1 MENQLSDPLR
11 IVVYMAKWLLITF
24 ILGIFMGSLS
34 AFFLNSLTFVTN
46 VRLAFPWLLL
56 LLPISGGIFAFL
68 YNAYGKNA
76 ARGNNLVIDQGNGGE
91 ENIPLRLI
99 PLTLFGTITTHLFG
113 GSVGREGTAV
123 QMGGALAENFA
134 RLIRLNKLERELLV
148 ISGISAGFSSVF
160 GTPLA
165 GTLFG
170 LEVLAIGKV
179 RTEAIF
185 PSFFAALFANFV
197 TESFGVKHIHYDMG
211 SIPTWNVALF
221 FKLLIAGIAFGLIG
235 WVFSR
240 SIVFLKGWYAK
251 RMPNPVIRNF
261 IGGAIVVLVAV
272 VLQTQRYL
280 GLSLPLLEEAFN
292 GTAHFYDFIGKLGFT
307 VLSLGA
313 GYQGGE
319 VTPLFEIGATLGAA
333 LAPILHVSIPFL
345 AGLGFIGVFSGATNT
360 PIACF
365 IMGIELFG
373 GQAASYFFMVCL
385 VSFMCSGNSGIYSAQ
400 KVEVKKGI
408 LFLPIMESKSWKRKK
423 KR

>member
-1 MENQLSDPLR
+1 MEKQLPSPMR
-11 IVVYMAKWLLITF
+11 ILVYMLKWLVITA

-34 AFFLNSLTFVTN
+34 AFFLNSLTVVTDI
-46 VRLAFPWLLL
+46 RLSHPWLLY
-56 LLPISGGIFAFL
+56 LLPVSGALFAYL
-68 YNAYGKNA
+68 YAYHGGLSS
-76 ARGNNLVIDQGNGGE
+76 RGNNLVIDQGNGGE
-91 ENIPLRLI
+91 EKIPLRLI

-123 QMGGALAENFA
+123 QMGGALADNTA
-134 RLIRLNKLERELLV
+134 RLFRLDKSEREILI

-185 PSFFAALFANFV
+185 PSFFAALFANFM
-197 TESFGVKHIHYDMG
+197 TESYGVSHLHYQMG
-211 SIPTWNVALF
+211 VIPEWSMFLF
-221 FKLLIAGIAFGLIG
+221 FKVFVAGIAFGLIG

-240 SIVFLKGWYAK
+240 SIVFLKARYAQWI
-251 RMPNPVIRNF
+251 PHPIWRNT
-261 IGGAIVVLVAV
+261 IGGAVVVAAALI
-272 VLQTQRYL
+272 LQTQRYL
-280 GLSLPLLEEAFN
+280 GLSLPLLQESFN
-292 GTAHFYDFIGKLGFT
+292 GQAHVYDFIGKLFFT

-333 LAPILHVSIPFL
+333 LAPLLHVSVPFL

-365 IMGIELFG
+365 VMGIELFG
-373 GQAASYFFMVCL
+373 SQAAVYFFMICL
-385 VSFMCSGNSGIYSAQ
+385 ISFMCSGNSGIYSAQ
-400 KVEVKKGI
+400 QVAVKKGI
-408 LFLPIMESKSWKRKK
+408 LFLPIVKRMKEK
-423 KR
+423 NKV

>member
-24 ILGIFMGSLS
+24 ILGIFIGSLS

-134 RLIRLNKLERELLV
+134 RLIQLNKLERELLV

>member
-1 MENQLSDPLR
+1 MKNCFFAPIR
-11 IVVYMAKWLLITF
+11 ILMYMIKWLVLTF

-34 AFFLNSLTFVTN
+34 AFFLNSLTIVTN
-46 VRLAFPWLLL
+46 VRLAFPWLFFF
-56 LLPISGGIFAFL
+56 LPISGGVFAYL
-68 YNAYGKNA
+68 YVTYGKNA

-91 ENIPLRLI
+91 EDIPLRLI

-123 QMGGALAENFA
+123 QMGGALAENLA

-148 ISGISAGFSSVF
+148 ISGISAGFSAVF

-179 RTEAIF
+179 RTEALF
-185 PSFFAALFANFV
+185 PSFFAAFFANLV
-197 TESFGVKHIHYDMG
+197 TEHIGVKHNHYQIG
-211 SIPTWNVALF
+211 HIPSWDFALF
-221 FKLLIAGIAFGLIG
+221 FKLFIAGIAFGSIG

-240 SIVFLKGWYAK
+240 SIVFLKAWYTK
-251 RMPNPVIRNF
+251 KISNPVRRNF
-261 IGGAIVVLVAV
+261 IGGVVVIVAAISLH
-272 VLQTQRYL
+272 TQRYL
-280 GLSLPLLEEAFN
+280 GLSLPLLEDAFN
-292 GTAHFYDFIGKLGFT
+292 GNAHFYDFIGKLGFT

-319 VTPLFEIGATLGAA
+319 VTPLFEIGATLGAT
-333 LAPILHVSIPFL
+333 LAPLLHVSIPFL

-373 GQAASYFFMVCL
+373 GQAASYFFMICL

-400 KVEVKKGI
+400 KIEVKKGI
-408 LFLPIMESKSWKRKK
+408 LFLPSMEKKEWHKK
-423 KR
+423 K

>member
-134 RLIRLNKLERELLV
+134 RLIQLNKLERELLV

>member
-1 MENQLSDPLR
+1 MENRLPDPIR
-11 IVVYMAKWLLITF
+11 VIVYMIKWLLITL

-46 VRLAFPWLLL
+46 IRLANPWILLF
-56 LLPISGGIFAFL
+56 LPLSGGLFAFL
-68 YNAYGKNA
+68 YHFYGKNS
-76 ARGNNLVIDQGNGGE
+76 ARGNNLVIEQGNGGE
-91 ENIPLRLI
+91 EKILLRLI

-123 QMGGALAENFA
+123 QMGGALAENFS
-134 RLIRLNKLERELLV
+134 RLLRLNKVEREILV

-170 LEVLAIGKV
+170 LEVLTIGKV

-197 TESFGVKHIHYDMG
+197 TETIGVKHIHYHMG
-211 SIPTWNVALF
+211 TIPNWDVFLF
-221 FKLLIAGIAFGLIG
+221 FKLLIAGMAFGLIG

-240 SIVFLKGWYAK
+240 SIVFLKAWYAK
-251 RMPNPVIRNF
+251 RIPDPVIRNF

-280 GLSLPLLEEAFN
+280 GLSLPLLEEAFD
-292 GTAHFYDFIGKLGFT
+292 GTAHFYDFIGKLVFT

-333 LAPILHVSIPFL
+333 LAPLFHVSIPFL

-373 GQAASYFFMVCL
+373 GQAASYFFMICL
-385 VSFMCSGNSGIYSAQ
+385 ISFMCSGNSGIYSAQ

-408 LFLPIMESKSWKRKK
+408 LFLPMMGMKSWGKSKND
-423 KR
+423 

>member
-261 IGGAIVVLVAV
+261 IGGVIVVLVAV
-272 VLQTQRYL
+272 VLQIQRYL

>member
-91 ENIPLRLI
+91 EKIPLRLI

-408 LFLPIMESKSWKRKK
+408 LFLPIMESKS
-423 KR
+423 

>member
-1 MENQLSDPLR
+1 M
-11 IVVYMAKWLLITF
+11 
-24 ILGIFMGSLS
+24 
-34 AFFLNSLTFVTN
+34 
-46 VRLAFPWLLL
+46 
-56 LLPISGGIFAFL
+56 
-68 YNAYGKNA
+68 
-76 ARGNNLVIDQGNGGE
+76 
-91 ENIPLRLI
+91 
-99 PLTLFGTITTHLFG
+99 
-113 GSVGREGTAV
+113 
-123 QMGGALAENFA
+123 
-134 RLIRLNKLERELLV
+134 
-148 ISGISAGFSSVF
+148 
-160 GTPLA
+160 
-165 GTLFG
+165 
-170 LEVLAIGKV
+170 
-179 RTEAIF
+179 
-185 PSFFAALFANFV
+185 
-197 TESFGVKHIHYDMG
+197 
-211 SIPTWNVALF
+211 
-221 FKLLIAGIAFGLIG
+221 
-235 WVFSR
+235 
-240 SIVFLKGWYAK
+240 
-251 RMPNPVIRNF
+251 
-261 IGGAIVVLVAV
+261 
-272 VLQTQRYL
+272 
-280 GLSLPLLEEAFN
+280 PLLEEAFN